1 MRDRSFRTVLKA
13 VVGAA
18 ALAAAAGA
26 LPVPAFAQSVG
37 MQDLINRVDRL
48 QRELT
53 TLQRQVYTG
62 KPPPADAATSAP
74 PPVAS
79 DPGDSGSAAR
89 NAVRISQLENEIRR
103 LTGRIEEVDHHI
115 GQIQRRLDQLV
126 GDMDRRLTAL
136 EGGRPAAAAS
146 ADGAQPGVQPGPL
159 AGDPAPQPQGAA
171 PPLPPNAPGAP
182 PRPLGTIPRDLA
194 VQTPRGPDPAAQPQ
208 AAQPVLPPGTPEQ
221 QYDYA
226 LSLMLQKQDFAQAE
240 TALRAFLEAH
250 PKDKLAGNAQFWLG
264 ETFFVRKNFQD
275 AAFAYAESFQ
285 KYPKGIKAPDS
296 LLKLGMSLAELDKKK
311 EACTAYSRL
320 LETFPRVNA
329 TFKARV
335 DREQRRSKCK

>member
-1 MRDRSFRTVLKA
+1 MRNHSFGTALRA
-13 VVGAA
+13 IAGAA
-18 ALAAAAGA
+18 ALTAAAGA
-26 LPVPAFAQSVG
+26 LTLPASAQTAG

-62 KPPPADAATSAP
+62 KPPPADAAASAP
-74 PPVAS
+74 PPAMS
-79 DPGDSGSAAR
+79 DPGDPGSAAR

-103 LTGRIEEVDHHI
+103 LTGRTEEVDHHI
-115 GQIQRRLDQLV
+115 GQIRQRLDQLV
-126 GDMDRRLTAL
+126 GDIDRRLTAL

-146 ADGAQPGVQPGPL
+146 ADGTQSGVQPGP
-159 AGDPAPQPQGAA
+159 QTQQGAA

-208 AAQPVLPPGTPEQ
+208 AAKPVLPAGTPEQ

-320 LETFPRVNA
+320 LETFPKVNA